1 MKSNYFK
8 YLLIS
13 IFLSSVSLLTLLPFF
28 DRFENQIY
36 DLRFKQRYFYSAEE
50 GSLQDVV
57 IVDIDSRSA
66 SKLGKYYE
74 WPRSYFA
81 TAADVLS
88 HSKAAVIAYD
98 ILFDKSNYRDQDS
111 ILSASFVNAGNVI
124 AGYNFEYEDKENF
137 IYADSSGCRI
147 DNAEVIKSEA
157 DFKTEEYDI
166 MNCGSENI
174 LNSAFTN
181 GFLGIDS
188 DEDGVIRQ
196 VQLIKKY
203 QGELYPSIAL
213 TVCMKILDADNSSFE
228 LSNGESISFYSKKE
242 NRKVT
247 IPVDEN
253 NYMLIH
259 YKGPWRTFRTVS
271 FYDVME
277 NRVGKKTF
285 RDKPVIIGSSLR
297 GLMDL
302 RSAPIQK
309 HLPGVEVHA
318 NIINTIMSGDFIY
331 KSRRSV
337 TLFIMILAILFT
349 GIIIFTRLNIIIST
363 VLIVLL
369 AFAYYKLTGT
379 LFFRYNYILDTTRPV
394 IALFFTFLVTYIISY
409 YKENKA
415 KKFIRA
421 TLGKYVPEVVSKEI
435 LKNPER
441 FKLGGEKKEITMMFS
456 DIRNFTSYSEKTDP
470 KELVGFLNIYLS
482 RMTGVIKRN
491 QGTLDKYMGD
501 AVICFFGAPLDVDHP
516 YLACKAAL
524 ETMEELKKLKKELS
538 NDTFKSID
546 IGVGFNTDTV
556 TVGNIGSDD
565 LFDYTAI
572 GDGMNLASR
581 LEGLNKYY
589 GTNILTSDTT
599 YERVKDKF
607 IFRELDELS
616 VKGKDKAVRIY
627 ELLGYR
633 NSAVDE
639 RILKK
644 SELYSSAL
652 KLYKSGEFAK
662 ALEIFGRVSAEFSDK
677 ASELM
682 KSRCETLI
690 KDSPAE
696 WKGVWKMDSK

>member
-1 MKSNYFK
+1 MKSNYLK

-13 IFLSSVSLLTLLPFF
+13 VFLSSVSLLTLLSFF

-66 SKLGKYYE
+66 LKLGKYYE

-81 TAADVLS
+81 AAADVLS
-88 HSKAAVIAYD
+88 NKKAAVIAYD
-98 ILFDKSNYRDQDS
+98 LLFDKSNYHDQDS
-111 ILSASFVNAGNVI
+111 ILSASFMNAGNII
-124 AGYNFEYEDKENF
+124 AGYNFEYEDRDNF
-137 IYADSSGCRI
+137 IYADSSGCMI
-147 DNAEVIKSEA
+147 GNAEVIKQGR

-166 MNCGSENI
+166 MNCGAENI
-174 LNSAFTN
+174 LSSALTN
-181 GFLGIDS
+181 GYLSIDS
-188 DEDGVIRQ
+188 DDDGVIRK
-196 VQLIKKY
+196 VQLLKRY
-203 QGELYPSIAL
+203 RGDLYPSIAL
-213 TVCMKILDADNSSFE
+213 TVCMKLLDADNSSFD
-228 LSNGESISFYSKKE
+228 LKNGESISFYSKKE
-242 NRKVT
+242 NRTVS

-259 YKGPWRTFRTVS
+259 YKGPWGTFRTVS

-277 NRVGKKTF
+277 DRVGKKTF
-285 RDKPVIIGSSLR
+285 KDKPVIIGSSLR

-318 NIINTIMSGDFIY
+318 NIINTVLSGDFIY
-331 KSRRSV
+331 KSGKNV
-337 TLFIMILAILFT
+337 TLLIMVLGILFT
-349 GIIIFTRLNIIIST
+349 GLIIFTRLNIIIST
-363 VLIVLL
+363 VLIVLI

-379 LFFRYNYILDTTRPV
+379 LFFRYNYVLDTTRPV
-394 IALFFTFLVTYIISY
+394 LALFFTFLVSYIISY

-435 LKNPER
+435 LKNPDR

-524 ETMEELKKLKKELS
+524 ECMEELKKLKSELAE
-538 NDTFKSID
+538 DTFKNID
-546 IGVGFNTDTV
+546 IGIGFNTDTV

-599 YERVKDKF
+599 YEKVKDEF
-607 IFRELDELS
+607 LFRELDELS
-616 VKGKDKAVRIY
+616 VKGKDKAVKIY
-627 ELLGYR
+627 ELLGYKDC
-633 NSAVDE
+633 AIDE

-644 SELYSSAL
+644 SELYSAAL

-662 ALEIFGRVSAEFSDK
+662 AIDIFTTLSTEFYDK
-677 ASELM
+677 ASDLM
-682 KSRCETLI
+682 KNRCEMFI
-690 KDSPAE
+690 KQPPSE
-696 WKGVWKMDSK
+696 WNGVWKMESK